1 MVSRTLEERLA
12 KAKKA
17 VRDTRWWVI
26 VFKYCIVTAL
36 LFFMDDILNIID
48 YLLIVN
54 SEPRSKFFFIQRVH
68 YILWSIILIALIR
81 WMF

>member
-17 VRDTRWWVI
+17 VRDTRWWVV
-26 VFKYCIVTAL
+26 VFKYCIEAAL
-36 LFFMDDILNIID
+36 LLLFTLFLSFVVKVLLLKDI
-48 YLLIVN
+48 
-54 SEPRSKFFFIQRVH
+54 SPFITLFSIFALFV
-68 YILWSIILIALIR
+68 LWSMLLNVLIR

>member
-17 VRDTRWWVI
+17 VRDTRWWVV

-54 SEPRSKFFFIQRVH
+54 SEPRSEFFFIQRVH

>member
-17 VRDTRWWVI
+17 VRDTRWWV
-26 VFKYCIVTAL
+26 VLFKYCIVTAL
-36 LFFMDDILNIID
+36 LLFMDANLYVIKYSYGYFAI
-48 YLLIVN
+48 
-54 SEPRSKFFFIQRVH
+54 PRSVFFFIRRVH

-81 WMF
+81 WVF

>member
-17 VRDTRWWVI
+17 VRDTRWWV
-26 VFKYCIVTAL
+26 VLFKYGIVAAL

-54 SEPRSKFFFIQRVH
+54 SEPRSIFFFIQRVH